1 MIECSKGVK
10 KNKYTCLTYEEFKNI
25 QKIII
30 NTTNNNMNVNVLEE
44 LINSLNKI
52 DIEENNGYLY
62 QKEELSEDEELNI
75 INDDIEDNHI
85 NNENDKEAY

>member
-1 MIECSKGVK
+1 M
-10 KNKYTCLTYEEFKNI
+10 TYEEFKNI

>member
-1 MIECSKGVK
+1 
-10 KNKYTCLTYEEFKNI
+10 
-25 QKIII
+25 
-30 NTTNNNMNVNVLEE
+30 MNVNVLEE